1 VQVRPSESRAVLAS
15 RAFRAVLWR
24 AIDGRHT
31 PAAAGAVRLC
41 APASMVCTELRGLL
55 PQH

>member
-1 VQVRPSESRAVLAS
+1 MQVRPSESRAVLAS
-15 RAFRAVLWR
+15 RAVLWR

>member
-1 VQVRPSESRAVLAS
+1 MRPSESRAVLAS
-15 RAFRAVLWR
+15 RAFRVLCR